1 MPRVT
6 LRVAVWMR
14 NRAFKKQKAPGLKGI
29 KARGQ
34 KCLKGLRHPLR
45 EEKRE
50 TISQPS
56 ACMIRSQAKRFP
68 NRPALTELFDF
79 TRVMA

>member
-1 MPRVT
+1 MPPVT

-14 NRAFKKQKAPGLKGI
+14 NCAFKKQKAPGLKGI

-45 EEKRE
+45 EVKRE
-50 TISQPS
+50 TILQPS

-68 NRPALTELFDF
+68 DRSAWTELLDL
-79 TRVMA
+79 T

>member
-45 EEKRE
+45 EVKRE

-56 ACMIRSQAKRFP
+56 IYMIHSQAKRFP
-68 NRPALTELFDF
+68 DRSAWTEPLDLT
-79 TRVMA
+79 